1 MATLVVEFDGIGG
14 GLLLRTLREYGH
26 RLRVVR
32 LHLRE
37 ALPPDLDDLQAIVLC
52 GGPSDPNGMAPAL
65 ASLAT
70 AASSQDLPVIATGA
84 GAVALAVALGGSAAP
99 SSRWG
104 WQELRLTPVGRE
116 DAVFAGVAWSSR
128 QCCSLESGV
137 ATLPAGAKSLANF
150 GSGDHPVAAWT
161 RGLRTYA
168 FLYRP
173 ELDLRLA
180 QGLLEGRREPSA
192 GADQTAACLPDAER
206 LARRVFES
214 IALFVAPL
222 DRANKGLVK
231 DLHY

>member
-32 LHLRE
+32 LHRGE

-52 GGPSDPNGMAPAL
+52 GGPADPSGMPAPL
-65 ASLAT
+65 ASLVT
-70 AASSQDLPVIATGA
+70 AAASQDLPVIATGA
-84 GAVALAVALGGSAAP
+84 GAVALAVVLGGSAAAAP
-99 SSRWG
+99 RWG

-128 QCCSLESGV
+128 QCCSLESGI
-137 ATLPAGAKSLANF
+137 AALPGGAKSLAAF
-150 GSGDHPVAAWT
+150 GSGAHSVAAWS

-180 QGLLEGRREPSA
+180 QSLLTGRREPSA
-192 GADQTAACLPDAER
+192 GPDQTAACLPDAER
-206 LARRVFES
+206 LAKRVFES